1 MHLSENQ
8 EIDMVSF
15 EQNRWAP
22 ELRQA
27 VGLVQS
33 QLTQLLQQRAAVV
46 KRIAMIRRAIEGL
59 NTIFAE
65 PAGAQAQTTGENGR
79 FPDLTCSNL
88 TAACRAVLR
97 NSTKPLTAHET
108 AALLRTTRLITDE
121 NLDRHVASI
130 CRRLVVY
137 GEATVTMTDSGRRAW
152 AWRTDRSTSSL
163 DQSPEVHADDSLLGR
178 RVTNSCGSLN
188 PPSVAENLV
197 IQER

>member
-1 MHLSENQ
+1 MHPSENQ
-8 EIDMVSF
+8 EIDMVGVG
-15 EQNRWAP
+15 QNRWTP
-22 ELRQA
+22 ELRQT

-46 KRIAMIRRAIEGL
+46 KRIAMVRRAIEGL
-59 NTIFAE
+59 NSIFAE
-65 PAGAQAQTTGENGR
+65 PAGEPAQTTGENGR
-79 FPDLTCSNL
+79 FRDLACSSL

-97 NSTKPLTAHET
+97 NSTRPLTAHDT
-108 AALLRTTRLITDE
+108 AALLRTTRAVTDE

-163 DQSPEVHADDSLLGR
+163 DQSSEFHAGASLSG
-178 RVTNSCGSLN
+178 ND
-188 PPSVAENLV
+188 
-197 IQER
+197 

>member
-8 EIDMVSF
+8 EIDMVGV
-15 EQNRWAP
+15 EQNRWTP
-22 ELRQA
+22 ELRQT

-65 PAGAQAQTTGENGR
+65 AAGEQAQTTGEDGR
-79 FPDLTCSNL
+79 FRNLTCSNL

-97 NSTKPLTAHET
+97 NSTRPLTAHET
-108 AALLRTTRLITDE
+108 AALLRTTQATTDE

-137 GEATVTMTDSGRRAW
+137 GEATVTITDSGRRAW
-152 AWRTDRSTSSL
+152 AWRTDRGSSSL
-163 DQSPEVHADDSLLGR
+163 DQSSEVHASDSPLG
-178 RVTNSCGSLN
+178 TKND
-188 PPSVAENLV
+188 
-197 IQER
+197 